1 MGPGRGGSA
10 VPLGS
15 AAVPLLPETWRLSP
29 APCPRAACE
38 TEAVGAASLPPNQT
52 CRRSP
57 ARSSS
62 CDRPRRDSNALG
74 TCADVLLFDMDQEM
88 LEIKV
93 QTVCC
98 KTGESY
104 RRSRILTRPV
114 GASREDP
121 PGSPRLWGRPILQHF
136 GARLQLFPTRGRVR
150 TRFRCPK
157 MRIGV
162 FRFHKRL
169 GSACASAFT
178 PSSCFCDSGTC
189 SCEVSWLG
197 CPSRHEAVRLSL
209 ALTELGTQA
218 DLP

>member
-1 MGPGRGGSA
+1 MQLVRPK
-10 VPLGS
+10 PWEL
-15 AAVPLLPETWRLSP
+15 RLCHQTRL
-29 APCPRAACE
+29 AD
-38 TEAVGAASLPPNQT
+38 GLPPGPPPVT
-52 CRRSP
+52 GLGVTATLWELALTFC
-57 ARSSS
+57 SS
-62 CDRPRRDSNALG
+62 
-74 TCADVLLFDMDQEM
+74 TWIEM

-197 CPSRHEAVRLSL
+197 CPSRHEAVRLGL